1 MSASPLSNLIILHFD
16 EASSRLSGLAL
27 TAGLRL
33 RFGHVIDPL
42 PLGSGERTWYDY
54 ATLLAR
60 AADKYC
66 LAAFGLPA
74 LLDRLRASG
83 VKFSCCLPLPG
94 SGTLADAEAAVA
106 RMSPEALATLIYSET
121 KPIAA
126 PSAAEPA
133 VPGLA
138 PERAQELDALGGTLT
153 AARPL
158 PRILAEAEALA
169 LAAGVPPP
177 SAAEV
182 EAYRKL
188 ALTRIR
194 AGRAAAPGR

>member
-1 MSASPLSNLIILHFD
+1 MPVSPLSNLVILHFD

-33 RFGHVIDPL
+33 RFGHIIDPL
-42 PLGSGERTWYDY
+42 PLGSGERTWREY

-74 LLDRLRASG
+74 LLDRLRG
-83 VKFSCCLPLPG
+83 PDVKFSRCLPLPG
-94 SGTLADAEAAVA
+94 SGTLADAESAIS
-106 RMSPEALATLIYSET
+106 RMSPETLAALLYSET
-121 KPIAA
+121 SPASA
-126 PSAAEPA
+126 PT
-133 VPGLA
+133 VQGLS
-138 PERAQELDALGGTLT
+138 PDRARELDTLGHALT

-158 PRILAEAEALA
+158 PRILAEAETAA
-169 LAAGVPPP
+169 AAAGVPVP
-177 SAAEV
+177 SATEV

-188 ALTRIR
+188 ALLRIR
-194 AGRAAAPGR
+194 AAQSAA